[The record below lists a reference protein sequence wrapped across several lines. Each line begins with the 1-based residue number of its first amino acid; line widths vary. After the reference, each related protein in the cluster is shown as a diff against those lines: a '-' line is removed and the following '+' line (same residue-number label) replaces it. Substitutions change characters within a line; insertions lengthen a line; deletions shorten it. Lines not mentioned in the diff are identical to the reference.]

1 MRALQAAVVAAV
13 VAGLLYLRL
22 DSGAVTPE
30 PAPPLTSLALGG
42 LAVIFALSAWAAS
55 MSGHPRRGPLLAGL
69 AVGVGGYA
77 ILRLLAL

>member
-42 LAVIFALSAWAAS
+42 LAVIFALGAWAAS
-55 MSGHPRRGPLLAGL
+55 HSGQPRRGPLLAGL
-69 AVGVGGYA
+69 AIGVGGYA
-77 ILRLLAL
+77 ILRLL